1 MEAWEKDAASTTYLE
16 TEVSPEPIPMPELDA
31 PMPLDQAER
40 LYMLIEEC
48 GEVIQA
54 ATKALRHG
62 FESYHPDESVDI
74 TNRVQLEDEITDL
87 RAVLEMMRQA
97 KDLNM
102 IRDGVDLS
110 SVINR
115 KLRYTHYQPKSENPN
130 A

>member
-1 MEAWEKDAASTTYLE
+1 
-16 TEVSPEPIPMPELDA
+16 
-31 PMPLDQAER
+31 
-40 LYMLIEEC
+40 
-48 GEVIQA
+48 
-54 ATKALRHG
+54 
-62 FESYHPDESVDI
+62 
-74 TNRVQLEDEITDL
+74 VQLEDEITDL